1 MVQNAWERIS
11 GNLDFVENDNF
22 VRESTKAAIRG
33 FSGIN
38 SRMSQMPLTESY
50 YIKVTGLKPVFLL
63 QQSSAKGVFL

>member
-22 VRESTKAAIRG
+22 VRDSTKAAIRG

-38 SRMSQMPLTESY
+38 SRMSKMSLTESY